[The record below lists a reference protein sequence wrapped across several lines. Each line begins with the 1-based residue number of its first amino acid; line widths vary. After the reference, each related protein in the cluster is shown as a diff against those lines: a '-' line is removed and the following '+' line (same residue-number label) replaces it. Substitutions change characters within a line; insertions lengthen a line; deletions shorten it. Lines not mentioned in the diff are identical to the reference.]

1 MADIQFGGLTTTTTT
16 ARQVILSHTPAV
28 ALKLKCIVITGTY
41 TTWSATEANLG
52 TVYMTLGGVDKVE
65 FRIQNTDLDTL
76 AGVVVIPLGDGLSF
90 TGSEQIQIQVT
101 PAATTSMRWTASLF
115 YQ

>member
-1 MADIQFGGLTTTTTT
+1 MADIQLGVLTSTAVT
-16 ARQVILSHTPAV
+16 ARQVVLSHTPGA

-41 TTWSATEANLG
+41 TAYSATEANLG
-52 TVYMTLGGVDKVE
+52 TVWMTVGGTDKLE

-90 TGSEQIQIQVT
+90 SGAEQIQIVVT
-101 PAATTSMRWTASLF
+101 PASTTSMRWTATLF